1 MDKKYLA
8 QIIATDNEGLQ
19 MISACTAGAK
29 VKVADIKY
37 LASNK
42 VFLLSIERTKIET
55 DQEDKKVNSI
65 CRFDFVDKVK
75 SKNIDQKNDD
85 LALDL
90 IAIDYLKN
98 KDDYEINLIFDN
110 NVLADGIEL
119 FGYEKGGQD
128 VLFVINISKMI
139 FQDNGGQTFYS
150 QPTSLKVMQG
160 ATIINEKTF
169 DLQLL
174 NGQTVK
180 CKQLSTRHLK
190 ELIKTME
197 ATTKDRLKRSHK
209 K

>member
-8 QIIATDNEGLQ
+8 QIIATDNDGLR

-55 DQEDKKVNSI
+55 DQEDKKINSV
-65 CRFDFVDKVK
+65 CRFDCVDKVK

-110 NVLADGIEL
+110 NAYIALTTETIEVRL
-119 FGYEKGGQD
+119 EDQ
-128 VLFVINISKMI
+128 
-139 FQDNGGQTFYS
+139 
-150 QPTSLKVMQG
+150 
-160 ATIINEKTF
+160 NEI
-169 DLQLL
+169 
-174 NGQTVK
+174 
-180 CKQLSTRHLK
+180 K
-190 ELIKTME
+190 E
-197 ATTKDRLKRSHK
+197 
-209 K
+209 

>member
-19 MISACTAGAK
+19 MISACTTGAK

-42 VFLLSIERTKIET
+42 VFLISIERTKIET
-55 DQEDKKVNSI
+55 DQEDKKINSV
-65 CRFDFVDKVK
+65 CRFDCVDKVK

-110 NVLADGIEL
+110 NAYIALTTETIEVRL
-119 FGYEKGGQD
+119 EDQ
-128 VLFVINISKMI
+128 
-139 FQDNGGQTFYS
+139 
-150 QPTSLKVMQG
+150 
-160 ATIINEKTF
+160 NEI
-169 DLQLL
+169 
-174 NGQTVK
+174 
-180 CKQLSTRHLK
+180 K
-190 ELIKTME
+190 E
-197 ATTKDRLKRSHK
+197 
-209 K
+209 